1 MITTH
6 VLDTSRGGAAVGI
19 AVVLELREALQW
31 NVVGR
36 GVTDANGRVT
46 SLMPE
51 RPLVRGEYRL
61 TFDTAAYHRAQGIT
75 APFFPHVV
83 ITFYIVDAAAHYHV
97 PLLLSPFGYSTYRGT

>member
-51 RPLVRGEYRL
+51 RPLVRGRAPGSRTYGAAGATTLGARL
-61 TFDTAAYHRAQGIT
+61 ATLVR
-75 APFFPHVV
+75 P
-83 ITFYIVDAAAHYHV
+83 
-97 PLLLSPFGYSTYRGT
+97 RWRRWMN